1 MPGKSSYRRS
11 RDYSKQFDWTYNL
24 KKDVYNCYLKD
35 RVHEKIK
42 KILGWTSFRT
52 EKNKIVLAT
61 ECETVTTNIFENV
74 TLNEDNCLENNNI
87 TNNDDSSIDQS
98 FLSLNPSQEVLLEI
112 LRPTFQHNCET
123 NKD

>member
-1 MPGKSSYRRS
+1 M
-11 RDYSKQFDWTYNL
+11 
-24 KKDVYNCYLKD
+24 
-35 RVHEKIK
+35 
-42 KILGWTSFRT
+42 
-52 EKNKIVLAT
+52 AT
-61 ECETVTTNIFENV
+61 ERETVTTNIFENV